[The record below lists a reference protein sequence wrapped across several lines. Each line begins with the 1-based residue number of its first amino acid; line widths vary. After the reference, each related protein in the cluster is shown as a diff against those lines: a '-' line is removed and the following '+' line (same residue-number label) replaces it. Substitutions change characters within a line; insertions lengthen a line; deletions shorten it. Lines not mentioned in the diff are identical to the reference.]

1 MITLSKRKKRLIV
14 LYWLPVLFWCAGIF
28 YLSSVPDL
36 RSALPSGW
44 DYILRKI
51 AHTGE
56 YAVLTFL
63 FFRAAAQS
71 IGRHRALA
79 YATLFSLAFA
89 LSDEYHQ
96 TFVTGRS
103 GNGVDV
109 TIDSIGIFLAV
120 FLIDK
125 CFLDASI
132 KQVK

>member
-1 MITLSKRKKRLIV
+1 MIKISKRKKRLI
-14 LYWLPVLFWCAGIF
+14 LFYWLPVLFWCAGIF

-36 RSALPSGW
+36 KSALPSGW
-44 DYILRKI
+44 DYILRKL
-51 AHTGE
+51 AHITE
-56 YAVLTFL
+56 YAGLAFL
-63 FFRAAAQS
+63 FFRAASQS
-71 IGRHRALA
+71 IGKHRAIA
-79 YATLFSLAFA
+79 YATLFSFAFA

-96 TFVTGRS
+96 TFVAGRS

-125 CFLDASI
+125 CFLDVSI